1 MDRLNV
7 RSEPSTSSAAL
18 GKLNKNTSVTVYRVE
33 NEWAEIDFQ
42 GTRGW
47 VAEPYIQVSE
57 NHVDMKKDTAG
68 ATARVTATGLNVR
81 NEASLKSKV
90 IGSVNKDEIYA
101 VLQTK
106 GNMTQIQ
113 LTGSKRAGS

>member
-18 GKLNKNTSVTVYRVE
+18 GKLNINTSVTVYRVE

-57 NHVDMKKDTAG
+57 DHVDMKKDTAG
-68 ATARVTATGLNVR
+68 ATAKGDRHGFKCQGMKPLSQARSSVR
-81 NEASLKSKV
+81 
-90 IGSVNKDEIYA
+90 
-101 VLQTK
+101 
-106 GNMTQIQ
+106 
-113 LTGSKRAGS
+113 